1 MDPTSLAAG
10 RFAAVPVKKKAKP
23 EGEQKPKEALSEDA
37 QRQIVD
43 DAIER
48 AEKLAESQLEMARL
62 FISHCKMD
70 VARRRLEDLIERYGR
85 SDAAREARK
94 LLKQF

>member
-1 MDPTSLAAG
+1 M
-10 RFAAVPVKKKAKP
+10 PVKKKAKP

-62 FISHCKMD
+62 FISHRKMD